1 MPTCSSSQNRCINSL
16 KRVEHKNSNPVNIY
30 CVLLIFHRYSQSYE
44 NFSISSRAR
53 GIFDVGKNLKY
64 STEFSHPSFYSSF
77 KAILLSE
84 SNELSIPIN
93 MVIEHSI
100 PRKNSQNNI
109 LEELFSDDV
118 DDYNEKGSQNTG
130 ECRWRSPSWRR
141 QNKNVNSLLLN
152 LNCVIA
158 TARRERGGKFEYQ
171 HRSFY
176 CDKVAGI
183 NIQLASA
190 SDFTFRSRSL
200 SLP

>member
-1 MPTCSSSQNRCINSL
+1 MLLKSAANAVVKKFHFARRRNYCNYNDIFFALPTCSSSQNRCINSL

-53 GIFDVGKNLKY
+53 GIFDDEKNLKY
-64 STEFSHPSFYSSF
+64 STEFSHPSSF

-100 PRKNSQNNI
+100 PGKNSQNNI
-109 LEELFSDDV
+109 LEELFSEDDG

-158 TARRERGGKFEYQ
+158 TRGGEG
-171 HRSFY
+171 R
-176 CDKVAGI
+176 
-183 NIQLASA
+183 
-190 SDFTFRSRSL
+190 
-200 SLP
+200 